1 MQQRDA
7 FSCNTV
13 TGHSTY
19 TNCYLHRVR
28 CGVVGLRGRVLPF
41 CCEFVLVIPF
51 VTCFWV
57 QISCSWKSHKMKIMI
72 SLSQME
78 IWWKNDKDEWLQV
91 ICSLS
96 LSAYWSSG
104 CSSVCSVVLHE
115 SWHLVHQACVSA
127 GLLWPVLAPNP
138 VLWLASGPHTFPI
151 NSFYHVIIG
160 ETGKITYLILFQ
172 F

>member
-1 MQQRDA
+1 MQQWDA

-19 TNCYLHRVR
+19 TKCYLHQVR
-28 CGVVGLRGRVLPF
+28 CGVVGFRGGVLPF

-78 IWWKNDKDEWLQV
+78 IWWKNDKDEWLPF

-96 LSAYWSSG
+96 ICLLIIWLFICLL
-104 CSSVCSVVLHE
+104 CSSPWIMASRSSSMCFSWSAVTCACSK
-115 SWHLVHQACVSA
+115 SCAMTCIR
-127 GLLWPVLAPNP
+127 
-138 VLWLASGPHTFPI
+138 ASYF
-151 NSFYHVIIG
+151 SY
-160 ETGKITYLILFQ
+160 Q
-172 F
+172 